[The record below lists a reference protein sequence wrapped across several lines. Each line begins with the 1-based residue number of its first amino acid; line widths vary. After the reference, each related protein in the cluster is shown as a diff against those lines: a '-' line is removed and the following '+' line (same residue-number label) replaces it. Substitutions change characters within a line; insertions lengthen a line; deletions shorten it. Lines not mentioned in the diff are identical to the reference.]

1 MAEQKETK
9 PVSAIERHIQTML
22 AVIVSSILLWVGNTV
37 SGSREEIVRLQEQVS
52 SMQSRL
58 DIVNEMDRRLN
69 ALEMRVG
76 IIENKVTVQ

>member
-1 MAEQKETK
+1 MTEGKEMK

-58 DIVNEMDRRLN
+58 DVVNEMDRRLS

-76 IIENKVTVQ
+76 IIENKVTMQ